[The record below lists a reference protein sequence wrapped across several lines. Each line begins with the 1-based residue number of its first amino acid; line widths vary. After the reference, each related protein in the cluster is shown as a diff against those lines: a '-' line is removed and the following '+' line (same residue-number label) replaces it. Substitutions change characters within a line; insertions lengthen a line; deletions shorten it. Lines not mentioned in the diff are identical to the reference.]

1 MPEFSNN
8 LLNRQL
14 KKYLKDTKIDSLTPE
29 MVNLLASINESY
41 NHYEDDRQLMNRAM
55 ELSSGEL
62 TSSKEKIQDVADEQ
76 KVIIDKLYDLL
87 ENVIEDTSI
96 ESNTDL
102 IKVKNP
108 NYLFEIINKELEKK
122 SIAEKETEHLAR
134 FSEESPNPIMR
145 INKEGVIQYANKASD
160 NILIFWESKVNSYV
174 PIHIL
179 SAVQQSLLDET
190 IYSFEIVV
198 ANKTMTVNLSP
209 VVENNYVNFFA
220 TDITE
225 LKIAEKRIQEKEE
238 ALRQSQFIA
247 KIGNWDFDLE
257 KNLISLSPESQ
268 GIFAI
273 YGSRNTLN
281 IPIEE
286 FIQTFVMP
294 EDHHLILDI
303 MDNILNGEN
312 VGNYFNL
319 EFRAKTREET
329 HKYISIHAQKKQDLK
344 YFGVIQDITQ
354 AKLSELLLINSEEQY
369 RNVVNNIKEVI
380 FQTDPNGIWTFLN
393 PAWEELTGFNV
404 ENTIGQLFLNY
415 IHPDDRQRNV
425 EFFEPLISGENDST
439 RYEVRYLKKNG
450 NYRWVEVS
458 ARLTFDS
465 EGKSVGT
472 SGSIKDIHDKMLQDN
487 NLEKQ
492 QKFIELVLDTDPNL
506 VFVKD
511 SKGNFVYVNDS
522 VAKAFGVTK
531 DTLIRQNNDINDT
544 FESILSTFSDVDSE
558 VLRTMHEVIVE
569 ENVTLASGSEVVYR
583 TFKKPLVTDNGEIY
597 ILGISTDITLIK
609 QGEVKFAEQKLLLE
623 TILDEI
629 PINIYIKNIDGIYSF
644 VNQKAVQ
651 SIGKIKEEIIGKTDF
666 DVYKMD
672 DAVKLVQD
680 DKLVWMGR
688 KHGEWEEKVGE
699 GIHTK
704 YFFAGKRKLIIES
717 EEMLLGF
724 SIDITQRKK
733 AEEKIKNTEKLLQ
746 SINQAASLLLTV
758 QDLNKS
764 IIESIAVIS
773 ETTDFDDVTIF
784 QEKVN
789 EESNTTFFETRYSWN
804 LETRSERF
812 DVISYPYLFSDF
824 EDWHEMLRNRQI
836 VLGNS
841 FNFAEDKKELLSF
854 YDIKS
859 IILIP
864 LIVNSSYWGF
874 VSFQNSSKYRDWKDE
889 EEDILSNFCNSI
901 GGTITRQMAE
911 DQLIRSKEVAETA
924 NTAKSSFLANM
935 SHEIRTPMNAIL
947 GFSELLN
954 EMVTDKVQ
962 SDYLRGIISSGKSLL
977 SLINDILDLSKIEAG
992 KINIVYDATDLNR
1005 IFHEM
1010 KQIFSVAIKEK
1021 KLQFNIDIK
1030 DILPESLLL
1039 DETRIRQVL
1048 FNLIG
1053 NAIKFTKQGGVSLKV
1068 KTAVN
1073 LESKNCIDVFFEVI
1087 DTGIGIPLEAQG
1099 FIFEAFKQQDSNTTR
1114 KYGGTGL
1121 GLTITKRLVEMMDG
1135 EITVESEVGMG
1146 SKFKVALFNV
1156 QISNLDSNTIQGQ
1169 TVKFDHKKVIFN
1181 DCKILIVD
1189 DIAMNLALIEGILK
1203 PYNIQLEKASNGKE
1217 AIEKALIFKPE
1228 VILMDVQMPVMDGM
1242 EATKILKETDETK
1255 HIPVIALTAVAIKE
1269 NVDKIK
1275 DLFDHYLT
1283 KPVNRLE
1290 LIETLTKFL
1299 NTSIKENET
1308 QISENNNE
1316 TNIEE
1321 VESNELNIDN
1331 IFHSDIASIIKEEWI
1346 ERATILQKSVEMKK
1360 IKEFSEEIS
1369 AFAKEINSE
1378 ILIFLASELS
1388 LGIDTF
1394 AITNVVKILNIFA
1407 G

>member
-1 MPEFSNN
+1 MAELSNN
-8 LLNRQL
+8 LLNRQIKKFL
-14 KKYLKDTKIDSLTPE
+14 KKENFNDLTLE
-29 MVNLLASINESY
+29 VQNLLIAINESY

-87 ENVIEDTSI
+87 ENVIEDNSI
-96 ESNTDL
+96 DNNSDL
-102 IKVKNP
+102 IKDKNP

-145 INKEGVIQYANKASD
+145 INKEGIIQYANKASE
-160 NILIFWESKVNSYV
+160 NILTFWESNVNSYV

-179 SAVQQSLLDET
+179 SAV
-190 IYSFEIVV
+190 EIVV

-209 VVENNYVNFFA
+209 VVENNFVNFFA

-247 KIGNWDFDLE
+247 KIGNWEFDLE
-257 KNLISLSPESQ
+257 KNQISLSPESQ

-273 YGSRNTLN
+273 YGNKNNLN

-294 EDHHLILDI
+294 EDHHLLLDI
-303 MDNILNGEN
+303 MENIINGKNE
-312 VGNYFNL
+312 GNYFNFD
-319 EFRAKTREET
+319 FRAKTRDELS
-329 HKYISIHAQKKQDLK
+329 KYISIHAQRKQNLK

-425 EFFEPLISGENDST
+425 EFFEPLISGENDFT
-439 RYEVRYLKKNG
+439 RFEVRYLKKNG
-450 NYRWVEVS
+450 NYRLVEVS

-465 EGKSVGT
+465 EGRSVGT

-511 SKGNFVYVNDS
+511 SKGNFVYVNNS

-531 DTLIRQNNDINDT
+531 DTLVRQNNDNDDT
-544 FESILSTFSDVDSE
+544 FDSILSTFSDVDSE
-558 VLRTMHEVIVE
+558 VLRTMQEVIVE
-569 ENVTLASGSEVVYR
+569 ENVTLANGSEVVYR

-609 QGEVKFAEQKLLLE
+609 QGEVKFAEQKVLLE

-699 GIHTK
+699 G
-704 YFFAGKRKLIIES
+704 
-717 EEMLLGF
+717 
-724 SIDITQRKK
+724 
-733 AEEKIKNTEKLLQ
+733 LLQ
-746 SINQAASLLLTV
+746 SINQAASVLLTV

-789 EESNTTFFETRYSWN
+789 EESNTSFFETRYSWN

-812 DVISYPYLFSDF
+812 DVISYPYLYSDF

-1053 NAIKFTKQGGVSLKV
+1053 NAIKFTKQGGLSLKV

-1073 LESKNCIDVFFEVI
+1073 LEFKNCIDVFFEVI

-1299 NTSIKENET
+1299 STSIKENET

-1331 IFHSDIASIIKEEWI
+1331 IFHSDISNIIKEEWI